1 MARKSGGYNEG
12 INVLAEII
20 EDASNFKVVPRA
32 RDPKSFPT
40 LPGTPVRTHKRGKK
54 PRKKKDK

>member
-1 MARKSGGYNEG
+1 MGRKYGGYNEG
-12 INVLAEII
+12 VHFVEFV

-40 LPGTPVRTHKRGKK
+40 IPGTAPQDLLKQPKK
-54 PRKKKDK
+54 PKKKKGK